1 MITKTRLVWFLTF
14 FLRLTWFRGIIG
26 IVSFR
31 ILFFF
36 LLIVLPNFQLAASLP
51 FETVFQ
57 GQKTFDRLVVRA
69 QSENW
74 SGLPIGLRTATVGLA
89 LRGIPYKGFTLEID
103 DHIEAPSVNLNGLDC
118 WTFFEA
124 SLAFA
129 RMISEPRPNWTPQ
142 RMLQYI
148 ELDRYRNGKC
158 NGNYLSR
165 LHYLEDWLWDNDKR
179 GLVDDLTRRLGGV
192 RVRNMAREMTVGWK
206 SYRYLRNNSDL
217 REGIARHEARIA
229 ATPFYH
235 IPKNRIADIEKY
247 LQSGDII
254 GITSRDGAG
263 VGTSHV
269 GLALRGEDGVVR
281 FMHAS
286 APRNHGK
293 VVIDKRISDYVKHY
307 STNAGI
313 LVARPLR

>member
-1 MITKTRLVWFLTF
+1 MVSLVNFRLLFL
-14 FLRLTWFRGIIG
+14 
-26 IVSFR
+26 S
-31 ILFFF
+31 F
-36 LLIVLPNFQLAASLP
+36 LLAVSTLQAASLP
-51 FETVFQ
+51 DETVFQ
-57 GQKTFDRLVVRA
+57 GRKAFDRLISQA
-69 QSENW
+69 EAGNW
-74 SGLPIGLRTATVGLA
+74 NSLPIGKRTATVGLA
-89 LRGIPYKGFTLEID
+89 LRGTPYKGFTLEID

-118 WTFFEA
+118 WTFFEV

-129 RMISEPRPNWTPQ
+129 RMIAEPRTNWSPE
-142 RMLQYI
+142 RMLHFI
-148 ELDRYRNGKC
+148 ELDRYRGGVC
-158 NGNYLSR
+158 DGNYLSR

-179 GLVDDLTRRLGGV
+179 GLMQDLTRRLGGI

-206 SYRYLRNNSDL
+206 NYRYLRNNSSL
-217 REGIARHEARIA
+217 RTGIAQHEARIA

-235 IPKNRIADIEKY
+235 IPVRNIVGIEKY

-269 GLALRGEDGVVR
+269 GIALVGADGVVR

-286 APRNHGK
+286 APRNYGK
-293 VVIDKRISDYVKHY
+293 VVIDKRLSEYVAHY
-307 STNAGI
+307 STNTGI